1 MFNTV
6 PCVSTCT
13 KDLGKMDV
21 DCLQDS
27 RQMAKLSTDMNEME
41 AVEVLMTIN
50 SNWRNRS
57 SLRKE
62 LRPLTPFSDSF
73 GEESLLPGPAQFHPS
88 PCSLQCMT
96 PPHSP
101 VTLEPSSV
109 TTDAPV
115 QTAPCCEGS
124 SRPRAQATSVIRHT
138 SDVQSCSCYSE
149 NTTSV
154 DTVLPLLSPDG
165 PNKAQVGGSAGN
177 DSKVHG
183 APLSAPCPLTI
194 LKGSEMVILPDSAGA
209 AAGFSIGGNT
219 FSMPVQYRIIPAV
232 SPMENSGVAMTP
244 APTVSPTVLC
254 QPPVVLVGHQIP
266 RGSVMF
272 IVPQPTAPK
281 QPVAITKGGT
291 KLAAIAP
298 APGFG
303 PLVRQVSPRSEES
316 TRIRSHVC
324 SHAGCGKTYFKS
336 SHLKAHMRTHTGEK
350 PFRCSWE
357 GCERRFARSDELS
370 RHRRTHTGEKRF
382 TCPICQSRFM
392 RSDHLSKHAQRHLSS
407 SSSSRM
413 PGWKLQ
419 LGRLGHLTAVC
430 RPLQP
435 LT

>member
-1 MFNTV
+1 MER
-6 PCVSTCT
+6 
-13 KDLGKMDV
+13 
-21 DCLQDS
+21 LQDS
-27 RQMAKLSTDMNEME
+27 RQMAKLSTDMNEIE
-41 AVEVLMTIN
+41 AVEVLMSMN

-57 SLRKE
+57 TLRKE
-62 LRPLTPFSDSF
+62 LRPLTPFSDSS

-101 VTLEPSSV
+101 VNLEPSCV

-115 QTAPCCEGS
+115 QTARCCKDN
-124 SRPRAQATSVIRHT
+124 SRPTAQATSVIMHT

-149 NTTSV
+149 NTTSAN
-154 DTVLPLLSPDG
+154 TPSPLLIPDG
-165 PNKAQVGGSAGN
+165 PDKAQVGGSAGN
-177 DSKVHG
+177 DSKVHE
-183 APLSAPCPLTI
+183 APLCAPCPLTT
-194 LKGSEMVILPDSAGA
+194 LKGSETLVLPDPAAAA

-232 SPMENSGVAMTP
+232 SAMKNSGEAVAP
-244 APTVSPTVLC
+244 LPTDSPTVLC

-281 QPVAITKGGT
+281 QPVAVTPGGT

-303 PLVRQVSPRSEES
+303 PLVRKVSPQSEES
-316 TRIRSHVC
+316 ARIRSHVC

-350 PFRCSWE
+350 PFRCNWE

-382 TCPICQSRFM
+382 TCPVCQSRFM
-392 RSDHLSKHAQRHLSS
+392 RSDHLAKHARRHL

-413 PGWKLQ
+413 PGWRLQ
-419 LGRLGHLTAVC
+419 MGQLGHLTAVC